1 MSIDVIRIMS
11 HEIHVIHE
19 IASIQVTKHQTHYRR
34 ERTKFV
40 KHILCNCDN
49 VCAISFV
56 RLQCANVSHYGY
68 LGNSEPSDS
77 STQNPSAGH
86 FPGNQCWKSLWTMSV
101 QAIGDVSAAIVV
113 RFDAWCMCRYLF
125 FFSSQNWSTWILRKN
140 FSCFPRSWQAVS
152 TKHSYYVKWHKSFSP
167 QLFRCLSLTYRPK
180 LPNAHS
186 LTPSHMLIGLRTAC
200 IFRL

>member
-1 MSIDVIRIMS
+1 MS

-125 FFSSQNWSTWILRKN
+125 FSRLKIDQRGF
-140 FSCFPRSWQAVS
+140 
-152 TKHSYYVKWHKSFSP
+152 YV
-167 QLFRCLSLTYRPK
+167 R
-180 LPNAHS
+180 
-186 LTPSHMLIGLRTAC
+186 
-200 IFRL
+200 IFRVFHVRGKPFQRNICSTMWNGIKVFPHSSFAA